1 MNWESCKA
9 AAIEPSHVYYFVS
22 EKILCFF
29 FLAQMNQKEIFRKK
43 ANDISSTLPEGRRC
57 TEMISY
63 PAGTVD
69 EVSACKEKALVEAS
83 VGLMY

>member
-1 MNWESCKA
+1 MFLLPSTN
-9 AAIEPSHVYYFVS
+9 EPKRNIY
-22 EKILCFF
+22 
-29 FLAQMNQKEIFRKK
+29 KK
-43 ANDISSTLPEGRRC
+43 AKDISSTLPEGRRC
-57 TEMISY
+57 TEMMSY